1 MTLFEEHLSE
11 VINEIVPSNLS
22 IHLCFLRTFS
32 MFSSFAIIIKSHS
45 FRQNSAILKRH

>member
-22 IHLCFLRTFS
+22 IHLCSTELFPHLPLLLLLNHIHVGKIVRF
-32 MFSSFAIIIKSHS
+32 
-45 FRQNSAILKRH
+45 